1 MVAAHLADLEAAREC
16 GLQTI
21 YVERV
26 GEESWPTEKIDDAKS
41 KGWVDMWVGIGDD
54 SVGGGILEI
63 ARNLEGK
70 K

>member
-26 GEESWPTEKIDDAKS
+26 GEESWPTGKIDDAKS
-41 KGWVDMWVGIGDD
+41 RGWVDMWVNIGDN
-54 SVGGGILEI
+54 SVGGGLLELV
-63 ARNLEGK
+63 RNLEGK
-70 K
+70 T

>member
-26 GEESWPTEKIDDAKS
+26 GEESWPTGKIDGAKS
-41 KGWVDMWVGIGDD
+41 KGWVDMWVSIGDD

-63 ARNLEGK
+63 ARNFAGK